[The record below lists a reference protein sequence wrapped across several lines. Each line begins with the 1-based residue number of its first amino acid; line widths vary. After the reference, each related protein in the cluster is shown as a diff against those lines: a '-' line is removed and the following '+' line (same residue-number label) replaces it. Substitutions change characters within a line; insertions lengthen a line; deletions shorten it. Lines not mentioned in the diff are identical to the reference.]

1 MRQEITVPS
10 SSFHACSIQ
19 MDKTLIC
26 KLNKIILRE
35 RREKSWIDTKKDGEE
50 GRDT

>member
-1 MRQEITVPS
+1 
-10 SSFHACSIQ
+10 